1 MKNTM
6 LYTAKWLDW
15 KGGAFIRRD
24 IHVGSNPTFAII
36 QPLGVT
42 ATRQVLI
49 LKLWV
54 QIPRELRMGY
64 WYNGFI
70 TADS

>member
-1 MKNTM
+1 MRET
-6 LYTAKWLDW
+6 
-15 KGGAFIRRD
+15 
-24 IHVGSNPTFAII
+24 HVGSNPTFAII
-36 QPLGVT
+36 QPLSVT

-64 WYNGFI
+64 SYNGLQYTRPLI
-70 TADS
+70 